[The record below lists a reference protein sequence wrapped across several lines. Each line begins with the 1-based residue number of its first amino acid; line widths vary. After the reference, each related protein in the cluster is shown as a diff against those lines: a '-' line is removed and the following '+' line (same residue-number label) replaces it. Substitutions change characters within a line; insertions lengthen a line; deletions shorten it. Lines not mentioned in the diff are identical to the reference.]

1 MTRLLTVLIIAALL
15 AMGMAWLADRN
26 GELFMVVGEYEVRM
40 SVGVA
45 VGVVIAFVVALF
57 FVLRAI
63 TALWRAPAW
72 FSDWWRARRARRG
85 YQALSQGLVAAA
97 AGDAL
102 AARRYA
108 RSSRRLLKGAPLG
121 LLLTAQAAQLD
132 GDEKRQA
139 SAYRAMLEHPDT
151 EFLGLRGLF
160 MQAMRREAYDEAHE
174 YAARAHRLKPKA
186 AWAAT
191 ALFDLSAQRHEWKG
205 AQAILEQQQKA
216 RLIDAQVARRRRAVL
231 LAAQSVEAERDG
243 EDAEALTYALDAL
256 NLSPGLAPAAAI
268 AARHLSATGRTWKAQ
283 DAIEAA
289 WTQSP
294 HPDLAAAY
302 AAIRPDEDVEAKAK
316 RMKGLAQL
324 NASHFES
331 RILAA
336 EQAIAQRRWTE
347 AHASLDPIS
356 QAFPTARICAL
367 MAELAE
373 KERGDRTAGQH
384 WLARAVKAQRDAQ
397 WACGHCGWSGGEWT
411 AVCPNCGAFDSL
423 TWSTPAADVLERL
436 APEYPAEEWFEP
448 LVEEMPASA
457 HEVIVEAG
465 PAAPALPAMPAPQPV
480 FAHEGVALPR
490 PPDDPGPELDPDLY
504 DEGSGKPM
512 RPVWRSR
519 P

>member
-1 MTRLLTVLIIAALL
+1 VTRLIGILVVAGLL
-15 AMGMAWLADRN
+15 AAGMAWLADRE
-26 GELFMVVGEYEVRM
+26 GALFVTLGQYEVRM

-45 VGVVIAFVVALF
+45 FGLLVAIVVALF
-57 FVLRAI
+57 FALRTL
-63 TALWRAPAW
+63 TALWQMPSW
-72 FSDWWRARRARRG
+72 IGDWWRARRARKG

-160 MQAMRREAYDEAHE
+160 MQAMRRDAHDEAHD
-174 YAARAHRLKPKA
+174 YAARAHKLKPKA
-186 AWAAT
+186 AWAAN
-191 ALFDLSAQRHEWKG
+191 ALFDLSAQRHEWRG
-205 AQAILEQQQKA
+205 ALTILERQQKA
-216 RLIDAQVARRRRAVL
+216 RLIDSQVARRRRAVL
-231 LAAQSVEAERDG
+231 LAAQAVEAERDG
-243 EDAEALTYALDAL
+243 EDAEALSYALDAL
-256 NLSPGLAPAAAI
+256 ALSPGLAPAAAI
-268 AARHLSATGRTWKAQ
+268 AARHLSSSGRTWKAQ

-289 WTQSP
+289 WSQSP

-302 AAIRPDEDVEAKAK
+302 AAIRPEEDTEAKAK

-324 NASHFES
+324 NPSHFES

-336 EQAIAQRRWTE
+336 EQAIALKRWTE

-373 KERGDRTAGQH
+373 KERGDKTSAQH
-384 WLARAVKAQRDAQ
+384 WLARAVKAQRDAH
-397 WACGHCGWSGGEWT
+397 WACGHCGWSGADWT

-436 APEYPAEEWFEP
+436 APEFPADEWFEP
-448 LVEEMPASA
+448 LVEEMPAHDV
-457 HEVIVEAG
+457 HEVIIEAG
-465 PAAPALPAMPAPQPV
+465 PPQAISSRPEPV
-480 FAHEGVALPR
+480 FAHEGTISLPR
-490 PPDDPGPELDPDLY
+490 PPDDPGPELDADLY
-504 DEGSGKPM
+504 DEGATKPV
-512 RPVWRSR
+512 RPVWRTR
-519 P
+519 